1 MSVGVAYRQWHI
13 LLGGPVEYDTLK
25 SLQLKIIM
33 SFLAGRDVF
42 AIFHGKSLCYTLLP
56 LLFDHLY
63 RLQGDCCSCFL
74 KEEKIPSRQSL
85 LSCNWVASGIG
96 HKLSSVSR

>member
-1 MSVGVAYRQWHI
+1 MAYRWWHNIAGGTI

-25 SLQLKIIM
+25 SLQLKVIM

-42 AIFHGKSLCYTLLP
+42 AIVHGKSLCYTLLP

-74 KEEKIPSRQSL
+74 KEEKIPSEL
-85 LSCNWVASGIG
+85 VSCNWVASGIG
-96 HKLSSVSR
+96 HKLSSVS